1 VANYLFDKYNVAF
14 GPWSGEV
21 HTYSPNGGSTGP
33 QFWGY
38 YEQPFWNGDAYVN
51 TELSRLMNPQ
61 THWSASNYATSSSK
75 THWKFNGYTSEY
87 SATYDLTTYSRTRS
101 ASPTTL
107 VQTGIVGT
115 INEYPIHGYHSD
127 GFYYI
132 RTGIENKPLITSPNG
147 GESFNELHTITFSD
161 NKPTAG
167 IRYQIQLSL
176 NNGQTWKDIIAL
188 TTVGATSYPYNFINE
203 PATSTAKVRVR
214 AYDGQNYGAWDE
226 SNGVFTIQHNIAP
239 TNPTNLTPSGIIV
252 DRTKTQRFTW
262 KHNDDDA
269 QSKVSV
275 EWRPQGTTGWHIK
288 AASGPDQ
295 FYFMPGDT
303 FPNGQIEWR
312 VRTYDQ
318 QNLFS
323 PYSAIAVFTSAEPT
337 NAPTIVQPVTPVS
350 ISRPVVE
357 WMGGAQASYQIIIED
372 ALGVVVWDTG
382 EVTSSIKARTVGV
395 DLLNGGTYTIK
406 LRIKDAS
413 GLFSSFVDTT
423 IVISYTPPTKPS
435 VATYKEK
442 AGIRFV
448 IDNPPSSGTQP
459 TIAENEI
466 YKQVNNEWVRI
477 AKNLISAYTDYAL
490 ASEEIAN
497 YRIRALG
504 NNGTFS
510 ESDVIEAKAPKLIG
524 VFLHDIQDPEMT
536 LHHFKYNGNEGRSDN
551 LQREHAF
558 RQFAGRT
565 RPVIEYGTFADYQMH
580 VTIKLLRDEVGRKRL
595 SQFVND
601 GAILLYRDGRGR
613 KMYTTL
619 PTLSMDEV
627 FYGNDVK
634 LTFTEI
640 DYREEV

>member
-1 VANYLFDKYNVAF
+1 MANYLFDKYNVAF
-14 GPWSGEV
+14 GSWSGEV

-87 SATYDLTTYSRTRS
+87 SATYDLTAYSRTRS

-132 RTGIENKPLITSPNG
+132 RTGIENKPLVTAPNG
-147 GESFNELHTITFSD
+147 GESLNELFTITFTD

-176 NNGQTWKDIIAL
+176 NNGVSWKDIIAL
-188 TTVGATSYPYNFINE
+188 TAVGATSYPYNFINE

-226 SNGVFTIQHNIAP
+226 SNGVFTIQHNVAP

-252 DRTKTQRFTW
+252 DRTKTQQLTW

-269 QSKVSV
+269 QSKAVI
-275 EWRPQGTTGWHIK
+275 EWRAQGSPTWNTITSNGSEQHYYI
-288 AASGPDQ
+288 AAN
-295 FYFMPGDT
+295 T
-303 FPNGQIEWR
+303 FPTGQIEWR

-318 QNLFS
+318 QSLVS
-323 PYSAIAVFTSAEPT
+323 PYSVVAVFSSAEPT
-337 NAPTIVQPVTPVS
+337 NAPSILSPTSPVS
-350 ISRPVVE
+350 ISRPLIK
-357 WMGGAQASYQIIIED
+357 WAGGAQASYQIVITD
-372 ALGVVVWDTG
+372 ALSVTVWDTG
-382 EVTSSIKARTVGV
+382 EVTSGNKARTVDV

-406 LRIKDAS
+406 LRIKDAG
-413 GLFSSFVDTT
+413 GLFSSFVETI
-423 IVISYTPPTKPS
+423 IVISYTPPVKPI
-435 VATYKEK
+435 ATIYKEI
-442 AGIRFV
+442 AGVGFV
-448 IDNPPSSGTQP
+448 IDNPPNSGTQP
-459 TIAENEI
+459 IVLENEI
-466 YKQVNNEWVRI
+466 YKWVNDDWMRI
-477 AKNLISAYTDYAL
+477 AKNLTSVYTDYTL
-490 ASEEIAN
+490 ASEESVR
-497 YRIRALG
+497 YRVRAIG
-504 NNGTFS
+504 ENGTFS
-510 ESDVIEAKAPKLIG
+510 ESDVIETVAPKLVG
-524 VFLHDIQDPEMT
+524 VYLYDVQDPEMS
-536 LHHFKYNGNEGRSDN
+536 LHHFERDGGGGRSDD

-558 RQFAGRT
+558 RQFAGRS
-565 RPVIEYGTFADYQMH
+565 RPVIVYGAFSNYQ
-580 VTIKLLRDEVGRKRL
+580 VRVSIKLMRDEIGRNRL
-595 SQFVND
+595 IQYVND

-613 KMYTTL
+613 KIYTTL
-619 PTLSMDEV
+619 PTLPMIDAFS
-627 FYGNDVK
+627 GNVVD
-634 LTFTEI
+634 LEFTEI